1 MAISLIKDMDKETVL
16 RVLLTML
23 EISYHSQKRG
33 EGYSA
38 GLFLRYAHETA
49 LLSPVCPPNLRYV
62 INKAFVSMKERKFKE
77 TSMYIGLA
85 YHLIQRLEDGR
96 APLPIDDYDLSEGGV
111 YFPGGDDEV
120 NENKMKDMIDSI
132 LTEAEECNDKTG
144 GKYRGYSINPNL
156 KRINN
161 KNELSGHEW
170 SEYEQISG
178 FAIHGPK
185 ILPKTEFKTVKKAK
199 EYIDW
204 FIKFKLNEAL
214 LEADYMDNANPN
226 NNATDQGTITPPDMD
241 AQTQEVPNEKN
252 PENKPEDEEPKEDE
266 ETEEEPE
273 EKSEVRLLVIDK
285 IPCNRQLKELTKD
298 PMAEFP
304 LTAVEAALDEINI
317 AIEPGEKEGFHLDGE
332 TGNIDL
338 ELIEKSSGKFINN
351 SFLIVYWSTI
361 EGSTNFNFN
370 CYLG

>member
-1 MAISLIKDMDKETVL
+1 MAISYIKDMDKETVL

-49 LLSPVCPPNLRYV
+49 LLSPVCPPNLKAI
-62 INKAFVSMKERKFKE
+62 INKAFVSMKERRFKE
-77 TSMYIGLA
+77 TAMYVSLA
-85 YHLIQRLEDGR
+85 YQAILRYDGGR
-96 APLPIDDYDLSEGGV
+96 APLPIDDYDLQEGGV

-120 NENKMKDMIDSI
+120 NENKFKTIIDSFI
-132 LTEAEECNDKTG
+132 IE
-144 GKYRGYSINPNL
+144 SI
-156 KRINN
+156 
-161 KNELSGHEW
+161 
-170 SEYEQISG
+170 
-178 FAIHGPK
+178 
-185 ILPKTEFKTVKKAK
+185 
-199 EYIDW
+199 
-204 FIKFKLNEAL
+204 IK
-214 LEADYMDNANPN
+214 EADYMDNANPN
-226 NNATDQGTITPPDMD
+226 NNASDQGTITPPDVD
-241 AQTQEVPNEKN
+241 AQTQEIPDEKN
-252 PENKPEDEEPKEDE
+252 PENKPEDEEEEPE

-273 EKSEVRLLVIDK
+273 EKSEVRLLIIDK

-298 PMAEFP
+298 PMADFP

-317 AIEPGEKEGFHLDGE
+317 AIEPGEKEGLTFVGADG
-332 TGNIDL
+332 NVDL